1 MAEEKNNWPCLSRL
15 TGQCSAPPVYVRPSQ
30 PAAPAPLP
38 LQDGDVQEQPQH
50 LGDASIR
57 ASQVAELDP
66 LLNITKAERRRR
78 PELRKILR
86 DLHVQFGHQTNTT

>member
-1 MAEEKNNWPCLSRL
+1 MAEEKTTGRVSRL
-15 TGQCSAPPVYVRPSQ
+15 TSQYSAPPVYVRPSQ

-38 LQDGDVQEQPQH
+38 LQDGDVQEQPQQH
-50 LGDASIR
+50 LGDASFR

-66 LLNITKAERRRR
+66 VLNITEAERRRR

-86 DLHVQFGHQTNTT
+86 DLHVQLGHQANTT